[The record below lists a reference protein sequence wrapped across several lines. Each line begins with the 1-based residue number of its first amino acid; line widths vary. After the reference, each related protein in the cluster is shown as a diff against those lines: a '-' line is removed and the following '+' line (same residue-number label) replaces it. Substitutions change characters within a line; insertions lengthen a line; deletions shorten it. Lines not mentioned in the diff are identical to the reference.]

1 MQARVKD
8 RAPVTPG
15 VGAQRDPA
23 RAVTLSQQLPSL
35 RWAEGREAG
44 LQLAQCSSQKAG
56 DACCRC
62 WATSPSVPPYTPPSH
77 QLPRTSARSLC
88 RVPPSLPPPR
98 ADTRGASLCDIRRSA
113 RAAQPCTRCLCQQPR
128 CRTCCQEGRRAMW
141 VSVCYCRPSPFSSV
155 GAGKP
160 PRHTTR
166 RAEGLVPVA
175 DPHDLTVNSK
185 TKSLCTARQPLLHP
199 PG

>member
-8 RAPVTPG
+8 RAPVTPE

-62 WATSPSVPPYTPPSH
+62 WAASPSLRIHRHPTSFPAPQHALFAGCHHPC
-77 QLPRTSARSLC
+77 LPQELTRGERPFATSADQHGL
-88 RVPPSLPPPR
+88 
-98 ADTRGASLCDIRRSA
+98 
-113 RAAQPCTRCLCQQPR
+113 
-128 CRTCCQEGRRAMW
+128 
-141 VSVCYCRPSPFSSV
+141 PSPAHAACASSPDAELAV
-155 GAGKP
+155 RRVEEPCGCPCAIAGP
-160 PRHTTR
+160 LPSPQSGLASRRVTR
-166 RAEGLVPVA
+166 RGGLKGWCPW
-175 DPHDLTVNSK
+175 LT
-185 TKSLCTARQPLLHP
+185 HMI
-199 PG
+199 